1 MLHNQRLANT
11 NQPQQPRAQMEDFNN
26 VGFVTHMVVFV
37 TSQLDSS
44 QEDTLT
50 STEMILKWQKYV
62 NYIYQTQNVKMLKND
77 LIR

>member
-1 MLHNQRLANT
+1 
-11 NQPQQPRAQMEDFNN
+11 MEDFNN

>member
-50 STEMILKWQKYV
+50 STEIILKWQKYV